1 MLSRAC
7 CVNARGLVRR
17 SDTSGF
23 IPYRK
28 AKADAPRVK
37 DGLMTA
43 PAQSLSEHGR
53 DETLEGVHLP
63 PPVFAVSLEDAT
75 RPTVELTTLSSNHV
89 ANQEHE
95 SHISPKA
102 DASNF
107 FFGEKTPEGY
117 SDINND
123 IHGIALQASEKPSSP
138 TTVLDVPEE
147 ENKNSGSNMGF
158 FRRIWTTLS
167 GGNSDARELE
177 GMKQELKERMWR
189 DPSPFHLKAGD
200 LCSLIDPENFEKLQQ
215 MGGIEGLMAG
225 LDTSAEKGL
234 SADPKQNGSS
244 KQYTG
249 SIEDRVRAYGANR
262 LPPRKSK
269 GLLMLMW
276 LALQDK
282 ILVLLIIAA
291 IVSFALGL
299 YTDFSPPPEYTP
311 CLNPKPGMDEC
322 LAPPVDWVEGVA
334 VLVAVL
340 IVDLVGSLNDW
351 QKERQFRTLDAKKEA
366 RNITVLRG
374 GKQCLVDVHDV
385 VVGDIV
391 TLEPGEIVAF
401 DGVMLRSHN
410 VKCDESSATGESDM
424 IQKVTYDEYIREM
437 ESGSVKHKSVFV
449 LSGSKVLEGV
459 GEFVV
464 TAVGPLSM
472 NGKLMMSLREEP
484 ANTPLQGKLNR
495 LAELIAKLGTA
506 AGFLMFVALMI
517 RFFVRY
523 GRDPHP
529 DSKKYGESFINIL
542 IISVIV
548 IVVAVPEGLPLA
560 VTLALA
566 FATRRM
572 SNQNLLVRILG
583 SCETM
588 ANATCICTDKT
599 GTLTQNKMN
608 VVAGCVG
615 SDLLYL
621 DSIKLE
627 IENTQVNEETVDLGS
642 LTEHLSP
649 DLRDVI
655 TKLICINSTA
665 FIPSDTDK
673 EDHVVSSTIKRPW
686 WARIISR
693 PNKSSSLLNA
703 AKSESGFIG
712 SKTETALLNL
722 VQRLDWG
729 EYDQIRNASEII
741 QVFPFSSSRK
751 AMGVVTKLDKGYR
764 FYVKGASELLL
775 SKSTSVVLSA
785 QSKELGGI
793 QCKTLD
799 DVTRTEMEKI
809 ITHYASQSL
818 RTIGLCYRDF
828 PCWPPQGIALQDSG
842 EVAFEDLDSDLTMLG
857 VAAIEDPL
865 RYGVTE
871 AVRACGR
878 AGVRVKMCTGDN
890 ILTASS
896 IGKQCGIYSAGGV
909 SIEGPDFRQLS
920 EADLA
925 ELAPHLHILARS
937 SPEDKK
943 TLTDMLKSM
952 GETVAVTGDGTNDGP
967 ALKSANVGFS
977 MGIAGSEV
985 AKEASD
991 IILLDDNFSSIVSAI
1006 MWGRCVNDAVRKFL
1020 QFQITVNIVAV
1031 VVTFV
1036 TSISNNGESSVL
1048 TPVQLL
1054 WLNLIMDTLAALA
1067 LATDPAD
1074 PKSLERKPDRASMP
1088 LITTEM
1094 WKQIFIQSAYQI
1106 ILIFVLYYRGKDILN
1121 MHNKVRAIAN
1131 MDNLDLDTLIFNV
1144 FVWCQL
1150 FNQVN
1155 TRRLDRHLNIFHN
1168 IHKNI
1173 WFILIMLVEI
1183 GCQILIIYVGGAT
1196 FSVKRIGGRDWGI
1209 SIVAGLVSWPL
1220 GALARL
1226 VPTEPVERLLIKLR
1240 LAPDPNALP
1249 LFSPSRTEA
1258 SDSLSN
1264 WNEPAIGQIAKQI
1277 GAFSRIRGGRLRASN
1292 LVLKS
1297 NAKLMREQDIHPREI
1312 MAMVPAFIGTSVGGM
1327 WKMEIQEKSH
1337 QQQQI
1342 KRPASVLFKEGKIRF
1357 HPDTP
1362 SNHPYLLS
1370 LKQQ

>member
-1 MLSRAC
+1 MTTS
-7 CVNARGLVRR
+7 VHSVSNYDR
-17 SDTSGF
+17 SEALDGV
-23 IPYRK
+23 YL
-28 AKADAPRVK
+28 APRVNSAIL
-37 DGLMTA
+37 DA
-43 PAQSLSEHGR
+43 PAHPSVEVLSTPLDTVAGVSQDDNVYETNTHKANTHTISSEGDMPEHY
-53 DETLEGVHLP
+53 
-63 PPVFAVSLEDAT
+63 
-75 RPTVELTTLSSNHV
+75 
-89 ANQEHE
+89 
-95 SHISPKA
+95 A
-102 DASNF
+102 DF
-107 FFGEKTPEGY
+107 
-117 SDINND
+117 
-123 IHGIALQASEKPSSP
+123 HGSP
-138 TTVLDVPEE
+138 TQDNEKVAHPILAQAAPEDEGE
-147 ENKNSGSNMGF
+147 ESESEGGF
-158 FRRIWTTLS
+158 FKRIWSKLGFRS
-167 GGNSDARELE
+167 GEARRVEA
-177 GMKQELKERMWR
+177 MKQELQERMWR
-189 DPSPFHLKAGD
+189 DPSPFQWKAGD
-200 LCSLIDPENFEKLQQ
+200 LCSLIDPQDFDKLQQ
-215 MGGIEGLMAG
+215 LGGINGLMAG
-225 LDTSAEKGL
+225 LGTSAEYGI
-234 SADPKQNGSS
+234 STNPDQQDAT
-244 KQYTG
+244 KQYVG
-249 SIEDRVRAYGANR
+249 SMDDRIRVYGANI
-262 LPPRKSK
+262 LPEKKSK
-269 GLLMLMW
+269 SLLLLMW

-282 ILVLLIIAA
+282 ILILLIIAA
-291 IVSFALGL
+291 IVSLALGL
-299 YTDFSPPPEYTP
+299 YTDFSPPPEYIP
-311 CLNPKPGMDEC
+311 CLDPPPGKDEC
-322 LAPPVDWVEGVA
+322 LAPAVDWVEGVA
-334 VLVAVL
+334 VLVAVI

-351 QKERQFRTLDAKKEA
+351 QKERQFRVLDAKKEA
-366 RNITVLRG
+366 RNIAVLRE
-374 GKQCLVDVHDV
+374 GKQSLVDVHDV

-391 TLEPGEIVAF
+391 TVEPGEVIPF

-424 IQKVTYDEYIREM
+424 INKVTYDEYIHEM
-437 ESGSVKHKSVFV
+437 NNGSIKHKSVFV

-459 GEFVV
+459 GDFVV

-472 NGKLMMSLREEP
+472 NGKLMMSLRDEP
-484 ANTPLQGKLNR
+484 ANTPLQEKLNK

-506 AGFLMFVALMI
+506 AGLLMFIALMI

-523 GRDPHP
+523 GQDPSP
-529 DSKKYGESFINIL
+529 DGKKYGESFINIL
-542 IISVIV
+542 IISVIL

-621 DSIKLE
+621 DAIKLE
-627 IENTQVNEETVDLGS
+627 VENAQENSHTVDLAT
-642 LTEHLSP
+642 LTEHLAP
-649 DLRDVI
+649 NVRDVL

-665 FIPSDTDK
+665 FIPSETN
-673 EDHVVSSTIKRPW
+673 EDDEVVTSTIKRPW
-686 WARIISR
+686 WTRLISR
-693 PNKSSSLLNA
+693 PLKSSALLKA
-703 AKSESGFIG
+703 AKGESSFIG
-712 SKTETALLNL
+712 SKTETALLNM

-729 EYDQIRNASEII
+729 QYDQVRHAAEVV
-741 QVFPFSSSRK
+741 QVLPFSSKRK
-751 AMGVVTKLDKGYR
+751 AMGVVTKTDDGYR

-775 SKSTSVVLSA
+775 SKSTSVVLNEP
-785 QSKELGGI
+785 SKESKQI
-793 QCKTLD
+793 QCKPLD
-799 DVTRTEMEKI
+799 DATRQELVQT
-809 ITHYASQSL
+809 ITNYASQSL

-828 PCWPPQGIALQDSG
+828 PCWPPPGVAIQDSG
-842 EVAFEDLDSDLTMLG
+842 EVLFDDLDSELTLLG
-857 VAAIEDPL
+857 IAAIEDPL

-890 ILTASS
+890 ILTACS

-920 EADLA
+920 DTDLA
-925 ELAPHLHILARS
+925 EMAPHLHILARC

-952 GETVAVTGDGTNDGP
+952 GEIVAVTGDGTNDGP

-991 IILLDDNFSSIVSAI
+991 IILLDDNFSSIVNAI

-1036 TSISNNGESSVL
+1036 SSVSNNGETSVL

-1088 LITTEM
+1088 LITAEM
-1094 WKQIFIQSAYQI
+1094 WKQIFIQSVYQI

-1121 MHNKVRAIAN
+1121 MNDEVRAIALVN
-1131 MDNLDLDTLIFNV
+1131 NLDLNTLIFNV

-1155 TRRLDRHLNIFHN
+1155 ARRLDRKLNIFHGM
-1168 IHKNI
+1168 HKNI
-1173 WFILIMLVEI
+1173 WFILIILIEI
-1183 GCQILIIYVGGAT
+1183 GCQVLIIYVGGAA

-1209 SIVAGLVSWPL
+1209 SIVAGFISWPL

-1226 VPTEPVERLLIKLR
+1226 FPTEPLEKLLIKLK
-1240 LAPDPNALP
+1240 LAPDPNNLP
-1249 LFSPSRTEA
+1249 LFSPTRSGA

-1297 NAKLMREQDIHPREI
+1297 NAKLMREHDIHPREI

-1327 WKMEIQEKSH
+1327 WKMETREKFH
-1337 QQQQI
+1337 QPQQI

-1362 SNHPYLLS
+1362 ADHPYLLS
-1370 LKQQ
+1370 LKQ

>member
-1 MLSRAC
+1 MIAPVNSASEDGRNDILERA
-7 CVNARGLVRR
+7 
-17 SDTSGF
+17 D
-23 IPYRK
+23 
-28 AKADAPRVK
+28 
-37 DGLMTA
+37 
-43 PAQSLSEHGR
+43 
-53 DETLEGVHLP
+53 LP
-63 PPVFAVSLEDAT
+63 PPVFAISLEDST
-75 RPTVELTTLSSNHV
+75 RPSMEITSVPSERV
-89 ANQEHE
+89 ANLVHE
-95 SHISPKA
+95 SDISQEA
-102 DASNF
+102 DSGKIF
-107 FFGEKTPEGY
+107 SEEKTPEGY
-117 SDINND
+117 SDINNGTRGITSQTDEKIPSATSVAD
-123 IHGIALQASEKPSSP
+123 IPEGEKQESE
-138 TTVLDVPEE
+138 TNT
-147 ENKNSGSNMGF
+147 GF
-158 FRRIWTTLS
+158 FQRLWSMLG
-167 GGNSDARELE
+167 GGNNEAREMEVL
-177 GMKQELKERMWR
+177 KQELKERMWR
-189 DPSPFHLKAGD
+189 DPAPFLLKAGD
-200 LCSLIDPENFEKLQQ
+200 LSSLIDPQDFEKLQR
-215 MGGIEGLMAG
+215 MGGIEGLMTG
-225 LDTSAEKGL
+225 LGTSADKGL
-234 SADPKQNGSS
+234 SVNPTQDNSL

-249 SIEDRVRAYGANR
+249 SIEDRIRVYGANC

-269 GLLMLMW
+269 SLLMLMW

-282 ILVLLIIAA
+282 ILVLLIVAA
-291 IVSFALGL
+291 IVSLALGL

-311 CLNPKPGMDEC
+311 CLNPPPGMDEC
-322 LAPPVDWVEGVA
+322 PAPAVDWVEGVA
-334 VLVAVL
+334 VLVAVV

-366 RNITVLRG
+366 RNITVLRE

-391 TLEPGEIVAF
+391 TVEPGEVIAF
-401 DGVMLRSHN
+401 DGVILRSHN

-424 IQKVTYDEYIREM
+424 IQKVSYDEYVHELKN
-437 ESGSVKHKSVFV
+437 GSVKHKSVFV

-459 GEFVV
+459 GDFVV

-484 ANTPLQGKLNR
+484 ANTPLQGKLNK
-495 LAELIAKLGTA
+495 LAELIAKLGSA
-506 AGFLMFVALMI
+506 AGCLMFIALMI

-523 GRDPHP
+523 GRDPNP
-529 DSKKYGESFINIL
+529 DGKKYGESFINIL

-615 SDLLYL
+615 FDLLYL

-627 IENTQVNEETVDLGS
+627 VENTQMNEETIDLES
-642 LTEHLSP
+642 LTEHLSS
-649 DLRDVI
+649 DVRDAL

-665 FIPSDTDK
+665 FIPSETGK
-673 EDHVVSSTIKRPW
+673 EDQVVSSTIKRPW
-686 WARIISR
+686 WTRIISR
-693 PNKSSSLLNA
+693 PNKSSALMEA
-703 AKSESGFIG
+703 AKSETGFIG

-722 VQRLDWG
+722 VQRLGWG
-729 EYDQIRNASEII
+729 EYDQIRNAAEVV
-741 QVFPFSSSRK
+741 QVLPFSSKRK
-751 AMGVVTKLDKGYR
+751 AMGVVTKLDDGYR
-764 FYVKGASELLL
+764 FYMKGASEMLL
-775 SKSTSVVLSA
+775 SKSTSVVMNG
-785 QSKELGGI
+785 QSKESGGI
-793 QCKTLD
+793 QCKKLD
-799 DVTRTEMEKI
+799 DVTRGEMEKI
-809 ITHYASQSL
+809 ITNYASQSL

-828 PCWPPQGIALQDSG
+828 PCWPPQGVALQDSG
-842 EVAFEDLDSDLTMLG
+842 DVAFEDLDSDLTMLAI
-857 VAAIEDPL
+857 AAIEDPL

-871 AVRACGR
+871 AVRSCGR
-878 AGVRVKMCTGDN
+878 AGVSVKMCTGDN

-896 IGKQCGIYSAGGV
+896 IGKQCGLYTAGGV
-909 SIEGPDFRQLS
+909 AIEGPDFRQVS
-920 EADLA
+920 EKDLA
-925 ELAPHLHILARS
+925 ELVPHLHILARS

-943 TLTDMLKSM
+943 TLTDTLKSM

-991 IILLDDNFSSIVSAI
+991 IILLDDNFSSIVNAI
-1006 MWGRCVNDAVRKFL
+1006 VWGRCVNDAVRKFL

-1036 TSISNNGESSVL
+1036 SSISNNGEASVL

-1074 PKSLERKPDRASMP
+1074 PKSLDRKPDRASMP
-1088 LITTEM
+1088 LITAEM
-1094 WKQIFIQSAYQI
+1094 WKQIFVQSVYQI
-1106 ILIFVLYYRGKDILN
+1106 ILIFVLYYRGKDILG
-1121 MHNKVRAIAN
+1121 MHDDVRAIALV
-1131 MDNLDLDTLIFNV
+1131 DNLDLDTLIFNS

-1173 WFILIMLVEI
+1173 WFILIMLIEI
-1183 GCQILIIYVGGAT
+1183 GCQTLIIYVGGAA

-1209 SIVAGLVSWPL
+1209 SIITGLISWPL

-1226 VPTEPVERLLIKLR
+1226 FPTEPVERLLIKLR

-1277 GAFSRIRGGRLRASN
+1277 GAFSRIRGGRLRASS

-1297 NAKLMREQDIHPREI
+1297 NAKLMRENDIHPREI

-1327 WKMEIQEKSH
+1327 WKMETRETSQ

-1342 KRPASVLFKEGKIRF
+1342 KRPAAVLFKEGKIHF

-1362 SNHPYLLS
+1362 PDHPYLLS
-1370 LKQQ
+1370 LKHQ

>member
-1 MLSRAC
+1 M
-7 CVNARGLVRR
+7 
-17 SDTSGF
+17 TSPVHSVSGND
-23 IPYRK
+23 R
-28 AKADAPRVK
+28 
-37 DGLMTA
+37 DG
-43 PAQSLSEHGR
+43 SLN
-53 DETLEGVHLP
+53 GVYLP
-63 PPVFAVSLEDAT
+63 PPVFAMSLETDMHEA
-75 RPTVELTTLSSNHV
+75 VDTTSSLPSDRV
-89 ANQEHE
+89 ANNLLE
-95 SHISPKA
+95 
-102 DASNF
+102 
-107 FFGEKTPEGY
+107 T
-117 SDINND
+117 D
-123 IHGIALQASEKPSSP
+123 IHGATQQEVDAGRIISEEKSPELRSDVHQGCQAATTEVDEKTSPTSVVNIPEENDEESKPS
-138 TTVLDVPEE
+138 
-147 ENKNSGSNMGF
+147 MGF
-158 FRRIWTTLS
+158 FRRIWS
-167 GGNSDARELE
+167 MVVGGNSESRQLE
-177 GMKQELKERMWR
+177 IMKQELKERLWR
-189 DPSPFHLKAGD
+189 DPAPFQWKAGD
-200 LCSLIDPENFEKLQQ
+200 LCSLIDPQDFEKLQQ
-215 MGGIEGLMAG
+215 LGGIDGLMAG
-225 LDTSAEKGL
+225 LGTSADKGI
-234 SADPKQNGSS
+234 SAIPDQASPS

-249 SIEDRVRAYGANR
+249 SMEDRVRVYGANS

-269 GLLMLMW
+269 SLLMLMW

-291 IVSFALGL
+291 IISLALGL

-311 CLNPKPGMDEC
+311 CLNPPPGMDEC
-322 LAPPVDWVEGVA
+322 PAPAVDWVEGVA
-334 VLVAVL
+334 VLVAVI

-366 RNITVLRG
+366 RNITVLRD
-374 GKQCLVDVHDV
+374 GKQCSVDVHDV
-385 VVGDIV
+385 VVGDVV
-391 TLEPGEIVAF
+391 TVEPGEVIPF
-401 DGVMLRSHN
+401 DGVMVRSHN

-424 IQKVTYDEYIREM
+424 IQKVTYDEYVHEM
-437 ESGSVKHKSVFV
+437 KNGSIKHKSVFV

-472 NGKLMMSLREEP
+472 NGKLMLSLREEP
-484 ANTPLQGKLNR
+484 ANTPLQEKLNK

-506 AGFLMFVALMI
+506 AGLLMFIALMI

-529 DSKKYGESFINIL
+529 DGKKYGESFINIL

-588 ANATCICTDKT
+588 ANATCVCTDKT

-608 VVAGCVG
+608 VVAGCIG
-615 SDLLYL
+615 ADLLYL
-621 DSIKLE
+621 DAIKHE
-627 IENTQVNEETVDLGS
+627 IETTKSSENTVDLEA

-649 DLRDVI
+649 SIRDAL

-665 FIPSDTDK
+665 FIPSETGK
-673 EDHVVSSTIKRPW
+673 EDHIVSTTMKRPW
-686 WARIISR
+686 WARLISR
-693 PNKSSSLLNA
+693 PNKSSALLNA
-703 AKSESGFIG
+703 SKGESGFIG
-712 SKTETALLNL
+712 SKTETALLNM
-722 VQRLDWG
+722 VHRLGWG
-729 EYDQIRNASEII
+729 EYDLVRNSAEVV
-741 QVFPFSSSRK
+741 QVLPFSSKRK
-751 AMGVVTKLDKGYR
+751 AMGVVVKVNDGYR
-764 FYVKGASELLL
+764 FYIKGASEMLL
-775 SKSTSVVLSA
+775 SKSTSVVLNEQSKGSDGI
-785 QSKELGGI
+785 QSKEL
-793 QCKTLD
+793 D
-799 DVTRTEMEKI
+799 ESTRGELEQI
-809 ITHYASQSL
+809 ITNYASQSL

-828 PCWPPQGIALQDSG
+828 PSWPPQGVTLQDSG
-842 EVAFEDLDSDLTMLG
+842 EVAFEDLDSDLTLLG
-857 VAAIEDPL
+857 IAAIEDPL

-871 AVRACGR
+871 AVRNCGR
-878 AGVRVKMCTGDN
+878 AGVNVKMCTGDN

-909 SIEGPDFRQLS
+909 AIEGPDFRQLS

-991 IILLDDNFSSIVSAI
+991 IILLDDNFSSIVNAI

-1036 TSISNNGESSVL
+1036 TSISNNGEASVL

-1088 LITTEM
+1088 LITAEM
-1094 WKQIFIQSAYQI
+1094 WKQIFTQSVYQV
-1106 ILIFVLYYRGKDILN
+1106 ILIFVLYYRGKSILN
-1121 MHNKVRAIAN
+1121 MNDEVRAIALV
-1131 MDNLDLDTLIFNV
+1131 DSLDLDTLIFNV

-1150 FNQVN
+1150 FNEVN
-1155 TRRLDRHLNIFHN
+1155 ARRLDRKLNIFYN
-1168 IHKNI
+1168 MHKNI
-1173 WFILIMLVEI
+1173 WFILILLIEV
-1183 GCQILIIYVGGAT
+1183 GCQVLIIYVGGAA

-1209 SIVAGLVSWPL
+1209 SIVCGLITWPL
-1220 GALARL
+1220 GVLTRL
-1226 VPTEPVERLLIKLR
+1226 FPTEPVEKLLIKLR

-1249 LFSPSRTEA
+1249 LFSPSREGT

-1297 NAKLMREQDIHPREI
+1297 NAKLMRENDIHPREI

-1327 WKMEIQEKSH
+1327 WKMATGERSEQQ

-1342 KRPASVLFKEGKIRF
+1342 KRPASILFKEGKIHF

-1362 SNHPYLLS
+1362 ADHPYLLS
-1370 LKQQ
+1370 LQQK